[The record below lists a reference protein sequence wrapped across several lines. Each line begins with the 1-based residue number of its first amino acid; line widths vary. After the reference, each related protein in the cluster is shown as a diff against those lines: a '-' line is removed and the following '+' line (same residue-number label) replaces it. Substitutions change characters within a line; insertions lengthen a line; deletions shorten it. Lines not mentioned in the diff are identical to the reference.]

1 MCEYIGPGVSVI
13 LRLPESREDL
23 IPPGLR
29 AYDGWV
35 FKVSKMVPIGRDVH
49 KSYGAKYYEL
59 EGCVSKYGVSYGIA
73 PEWITRAPV
82 QGYGG
87 FKP

>member
-1 MCEYIGPGVSVI
+1 MYDYINPGTSVI
-13 LRLPESREDL
+13 LRLPESRADM

-29 AYDGWV
+29 QYDGWV
-35 FKVSKMVPIGRDVH
+35 FKVSRIVPIR
-49 KSYGAKYYEL
+49 GASGTAGDKYYEL
-59 EGCVSKYGVSYGIA
+59 QGCVSKYGVPYGIA
-73 PEWITRAPV
+73 PNWIFRDNV